1 VTGDGADPTPSVLP
15 RAEHLAY
22 LANLLTVLGILY
34 AAWAL
39 HNRRRAASKGNVVG
53 GPGTTWAA
61 A

>member
-1 VTGDGADPTPSVLP
+1 MDETERTPGFLP

-39 HNRRRAASKGNVVG
+39 HSRRRKASQGNVVG
-53 GPGTTWAA
+53 GPGSTWNAA
-61 A
+61 

>member
-1 VTGDGADPTPSVLP
+1 VDEPERTPGFLP

-39 HNRRRAASKGNVVG
+39 HSRRRQAGKGNVVG
-53 GPGTTWAA
+53 GPGSTWAA